1 MPARLTPVRRP
12 AEHRRMPMP
21 VGATWPPDVRTG
33 NHERSTLVN
42 WKRVAVGLGR
52 VMREVVRGVGA
63 AAVIGLLALP
73 ARW

>member
-21 VGATWPPDVRTG
+21 VGATWPPDVRTDKC
-33 NHERSTLVN
+33 ERSTAAN
-42 WKRVAVGLGR
+42 WKRVAVGL
-52 VMREVVRGVGA
+52 VRGVGA

>member
-1 MPARLTPVRRP
+1 MP
-12 AEHRRMPMP
+12 
-21 VGATWPPDVRTG
+21 GAASWPPDVRTG

-73 ARW
+73 VRW